1 MRRSRHERDDR
12 EHAPSSLS
20 SAVAELESPGA
31 KKFRTARNLIALSE
45 KDPSALVPFFDDFRR
60 LMGAENKIIKWSVY
74 QIIANLACAD
84 RRGRIAAIL
93 DEYLAPIKGP
103 AMVTAANAIRGG
115 AKIAAAHEGLAPRI
129 ASAILGVERARYK
142 TAECRNVAIGHAV
155 TALESMGDD
164 VKRPARVVAFVKRQ
178 TRNRRAGTRKKA
190 EAFLMRIRGETSR
203 GAHLAPR

>member
-1 MRRSRHERDDR
+1 MKRSPDERDVR
-12 EHAPSSLS
+12 EWSSESLI
-20 SAVAELESPGA
+20 SAVAELESPGTG
-31 KKFRTARNLIALSE
+31 KFRTAKALIALSG
-45 KDPSALVPFFDDFRR
+45 KDPSALLPFFDEFQR

-74 QIIANLACAD
+74 QILANLACTD

-103 AMVTAANAIRGG
+103 VMVTAANAILGG
-115 AKIAAAHEGLAPRI
+115 AKIAAVHEGLAPRI
-129 ASAILGVERARYK
+129 ALAILDVERARYK

-155 TALESMGDD
+155 TALETMGDD
-164 VKRPARVVAFVKRQ
+164 VKRSARVVAFVKRQ

-190 EAFLMRIRGETSR
+190 EAFLRRIPGDSSR